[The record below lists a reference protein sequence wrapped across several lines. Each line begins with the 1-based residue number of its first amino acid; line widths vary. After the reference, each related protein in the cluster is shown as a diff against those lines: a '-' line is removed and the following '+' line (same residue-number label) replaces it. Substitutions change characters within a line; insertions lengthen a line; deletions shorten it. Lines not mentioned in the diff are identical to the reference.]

1 MKHSIEIDKLDEIY
15 DSGNIQVYIGF
26 VLGIKMTIVKA
37 KHIVGY
43 ISKEDWEKHNYKFKG
58 KKINKIEE
66 GIYCYFREENDR
78 LYLL

>member
-26 VLGIKMTIVKA
+26 VLGIKMTIVRA
-37 KHIVGY
+37 KQIVGY
-43 ISKEDWEKHNYKFKG
+43 ISKEEWPKHEHKFKG
-58 KKINKIEE
+58 KKINRIEE

-78 LYLL
+78 LYLV

>member
-26 VLGIKMTIVKA
+26 VYGVKMTIVKA

-43 ISKEDWEKHNYKFKG
+43 ISKEDWVKHGSKFG
-58 KKINKIEE
+58 NKKINKIEE
-66 GIYCYFREENDR
+66 GIYCYFREENNR